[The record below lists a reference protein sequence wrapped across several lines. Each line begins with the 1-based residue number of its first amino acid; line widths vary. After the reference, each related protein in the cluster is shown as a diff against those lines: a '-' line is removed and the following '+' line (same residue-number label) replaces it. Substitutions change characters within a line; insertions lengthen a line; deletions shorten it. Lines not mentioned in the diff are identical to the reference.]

1 MGLQKSGTTATKT
14 PRATTVKKTEY
25 AKATAWLNQ
34 QVVRSDKST
43 FKLKRGVAVVEGECP
58 VLDALEKS
66 ERAYRAKCNDEGIE
80 YVPRTIHLQ
89 GTIQLV
95 DPTPEL
101 PDLFV

>member
-1 MGLQKSGTTATKT
+1 MGLQKTGSAPKTT
-14 PRATTVKKTEY
+14 RATSVKKAEF

-34 QVVRSDKST
+34 SVVRSDKST
-43 FKLKRGVAVVEGECP
+43 FKLKRGAAVIEGECP

-66 ERAYRAKCNDEGIE
+66 ERAYRAKCIAEGVE
-80 YVPRTIHLQ
+80 YIPRVIHLQ